1 MSRVIQQILTIL
13 PRQEGLYKIGGRY
26 FRVVKLFDICTKRHE
41 EISKNICKKIRGCV
55 YVGECTIVYEY
66 DAELGRAVVKAY
78 SSARRL
84 GRH

>member
-13 PRQEGLYKIGGRY
+13 QRQDGLYKIKDRY

-41 EISKNICKKIRGCV
+41 EISKNICKKIKGCV

-66 DAELGRAVVKAY
+66 DAELGRAAVKEY
-78 SSARRL
+78 RSARRL

>member
-13 PRQEGLYKIGGRY
+13 PRQEGLYKIRGRY
-26 FRVVKLFDICTKRHE
+26 FRVVKLFDIYTKRHE

-66 DAELGRAVVKAY
+66 DAELGRAVVKEY